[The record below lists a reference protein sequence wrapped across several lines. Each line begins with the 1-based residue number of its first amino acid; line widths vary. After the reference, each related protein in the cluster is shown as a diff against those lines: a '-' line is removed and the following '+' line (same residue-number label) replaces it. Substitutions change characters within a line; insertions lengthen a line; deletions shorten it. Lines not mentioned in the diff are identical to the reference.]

1 MEITN
6 EHTNRLLRYSKTVWD
21 PFDVFMV
28 KSDSFLLIS
37 VMMKVIMVPIVS
49 GRNVTP
55 PTNLMIM

>member
-1 MEITN
+1 LLGHKKLEI
-6 EHTNRLLRYSKTVWD
+6 YSKTVWD